1 MKYLSLL
8 LLTFLFGCGTI
19 KNQTNQIDQIVGAS
33 CGTCVFGM
41 TGDDCDLAIR
51 FEEKFYY
58 AEGASIDEF
67 GDAHAE
73 DGFCSAIR
81 KAEIEGTIVDNKF
94 KIKTFKLFPLKE
106 EK

>member
-19 KNQTNQIDQIVGAS
+19 KKQTNQIDQIVGAS

-73 DGFCSAIR
+73 DGFCNVERQAHA
-81 KAEIEGTIVDNKF
+81 KGEIKHGVF
-94 KIKTFKLFPLKE
+94 VLKSLE
-106 EK
+106 LLPYTKE

>member
-73 DGFCSAIR
+73 DGFCNVERQAHA
-81 KAEIEGTIVDNKF
+81 KGEIKHGVF
-94 KIKTFKLFPLKE
+94 VLKSLE
-106 EK
+106 LLPYTKE